1 MWDDEIDAAN
11 ECIKYLNNAKEE
23 IEELD
28 RFKEIRDYI
37 QGDIEELEKV
47 LDELESYS
55 QKEYEDELDYLNR
68 EYERNV

>member
-11 ECIKYLNNAKEE
+11 ECMKYLNNAKEE
-23 IEELD
+23 IEGLD

-47 LDELESYS
+47 LDELETYS

-68 EYERNV
+68 EYERGV